1 LEDALANDSPENDKP
16 APMTAGQRLAAQQAA
31 KAARKAA
38 QRGRDADLVEEKAL
52 AQAAVARDWLQ
63 DNLKPLGI
71 AAAVILVVAAI
82 GIGWSS
88 FKRGQNQD
96 AGAELA
102 AALEDSTQDPEA
114 RAVAYT
120 AVADRHPGTLAAAWA
135 RIEEG
140 RALYEQGKWEL
151 ARKAYEAALDH
162 SDQEGVRWAALEGMA
177 YALEAEK
184 SYDQALAR
192 LEELRAVDST
202 LAPIAGYQEG
212 RILLDQGKLEE
223 AKTQFEGVL
232 NDLRNPDAPS
242 LPYTREQTEAR
253 LALIDPSLAP
263 GAGTDPRRAAE
274 FIRQP
279 NQLPQ
284 RQPPKE

>member
-1 LEDALANDSPENDKP
+1 LEEALANDSAKNEKS

-38 QRGRDADLVEEKAL
+38 QRGRDADIVEEKAL

-71 AAAVILVVAAI
+71 AAAGILLVAAI

-88 FKRGQNQD
+88 FKRNQNEA
-96 AGAELA
+96 AGTELA
-102 AALEDSTQDPEA
+102 AVVDKKTDDPQALAS
-114 RAVAYT
+114 AYA
-120 AVADRHPGTLAAAWA
+120 AVADKHPGTLAAAWA
-135 RIEEG
+135 RVSEG
-140 RALYEQGKWEL
+140 RALYEQEKWKL
-151 ARKAYEAALDH
+151 ARKAYEAALNH
-162 SDQEGVRWAALEGMA
+162 SDQEGVRWAALEGIA

-184 SYDQALAR
+184 SYDQALER
-192 LEELRAVDST
+192 LEELRALDQT

-212 RILLDQGKLEE
+212 RILLAQGKPEE
-223 AKTQFEGVL
+223 AKIKFEAVL
-232 NDLRNPDAPS
+232 NDLKNPEVPS

-253 LALIDPSLAP
+253 LALINPSLAS
-263 GAGTDPRRAAE
+263 GAGTDRRRAEE
-274 FIRQP
+274 FIRQM
-279 NQLPQ
+279 NQLLQ